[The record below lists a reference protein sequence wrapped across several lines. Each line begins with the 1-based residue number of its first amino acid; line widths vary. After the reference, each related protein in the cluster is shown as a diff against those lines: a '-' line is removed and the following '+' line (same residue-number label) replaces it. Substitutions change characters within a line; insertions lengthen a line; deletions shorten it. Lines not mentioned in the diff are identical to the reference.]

1 VSLTS
6 HKQSGRGGERSLHTG
21 GVLSEVRSLLR
32 PPRFHSWALLRDL
45 KTTRVL
51 DERTNYR
58 KPRSEGGAG
67 AAGAAGE
74 RSRSIIAASI
84 AARNSLASFKLRRM
98 NGSSVSFAKVINRTQ
113 CSQLT

>member
-45 KTTRVL
+45 KTTGVL
-51 DERTNYR
+51 DELQKAAFRR
-58 KPRSEGGAG
+58 RRRCGG
-67 AAGAAGE
+67 
-74 RSRSIIAASI
+74 RSRGAQP
-84 AARNSLASFKLRRM
+84 LYDRR
-98 NGSSVSFAKVINRTQ
+98 FHCCA
-113 CSQLT
+113 